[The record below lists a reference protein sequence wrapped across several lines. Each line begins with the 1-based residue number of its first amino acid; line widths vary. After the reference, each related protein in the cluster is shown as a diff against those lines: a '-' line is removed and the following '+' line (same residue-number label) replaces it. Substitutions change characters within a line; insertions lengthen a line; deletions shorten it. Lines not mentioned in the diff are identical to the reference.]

1 MTAHASITPAD
12 RIRTSAAKGPAIVG
26 AILGNVVI
34 LGIVAVAALVVP
46 IAAAI
51 TFGPS
56 LLALM

>member
-1 MTAHASITPAD
+1 MTTHAALAPTD
-12 RIRTSAAKGPAIVG
+12 RLRSSAAKGPALIG

-34 LGIVAVAALVVP
+34 LGIVGLAALVVP

-56 LLALM
+56 LLAVM